1 MCLLELSFVLKGQIY
16 LTILM
21 LVMLIINIYLTVTPL
36 QELVILSKSASEYC
50 FVTMK
55 DLVIS
60 SSLQNFSEIIF
71 YHCYLQSRKEKT
83 VMSHTS
89 SASKKNCSKLPNMKS
104 LASRFDKASNQ
115 NWNSKLAWNH
125 SFFHQRFHVYFPNN
139 ISYFW
144 LCQTYYFNFGYFF
157 QQYCNFSFS

>member
-1 MCLLELSFVLKGQIY
+1 MCLLKLSFVLKGQIY

-71 YHCYLQSRKEKT
+71 YHCYLQSRKEKI
-83 VMSHTS
+83 V
-89 SASKKNCSKLPNMKS
+89 
-104 LASRFDKASNQ
+104 
-115 NWNSKLAWNH
+115 
-125 SFFHQRFHVYFPNN
+125 
-139 ISYFW
+139 I
-144 LCQTYYFNFGYFF
+144 
-157 QQYCNFSFS
+157 